1 MRLKKKFLKT
11 YNKLNFH
18 KYTFCLWREVS
29 FAEIEKLPLSHKSKS
44 GSGYVFTEVGVY
56 RISNHWGRAANCRWR
71 LIADEN
77 FKSQQTKVGFANWTD
92 FYPNNETSKLFFI
105 KVNFDTIEVNF
116 YHKFSPDYEPKYV
129 LRNASETAKT
139 IKIIKKIL
147 TETAWSKYL
156 QFDDLEVLRKEIIE
170 ELITT
175 EKSFLEVKKEYF
187 E

>member
-1 MRLKKKFLKT
+1 MKT
-11 YNKLNFH
+11 YTKLNFH

-29 FAEIEKLPLSHKSKS
+29 FAEIENLPLSHKSKS
-44 GSGYVFTEVGVY
+44 CSGYIFTEVGVY

-92 FYPNNETSKLFFI
+92 FYPNDETSKLFFI
-105 KVNFDTIEVNF
+105 KVDFSPEASGKDVNF
-116 YHKFSPDYEPKYV
+116 YHKLSPDYEAKYV

-139 IKIIKKIL
+139 IKIIKEIL

-156 QFDDLEVLRKEIIE
+156 QFDDLDELRKEIVE
-170 ELITT
+170 QLITT
-175 EKSFLEVKKEYF
+175 EKSFLDVKKIF
-187 E
+187 MFKS

>member
-1 MRLKKKFLKT
+1 MKT

-44 GSGYVFTEVGVY
+44 GSGYIFTEVGVY

-77 FKSQQTKVGFANWTD
+77 FKSQQTKVGFAHWTD
-92 FYPNNETSKLFFI
+92 FYPNDETSKLFFI
-105 KVNFDTIEVNF
+105 KVDLVLKDVNF
-116 YHKFSPDYEPKYV
+116 HHKLSPDYEPKYV

-139 IKIIKKIL
+139 IKTIKEIL
-147 TETAWSKYL
+147 TETAWAKHLTYDSI
-156 QFDDLEVLRKEIIE
+156 ENLRKEIVHK
-170 ELITT
+170 LITT
-175 EKSFLEVKKEYF
+175 KTSFLDLKKQF
-187 E
+187 S

>member
-1 MRLKKKFLKT
+1 MKT

-44 GSGYVFTEVGVY
+44 GSGYIFTEVGVY

-92 FYPNNETSKLFFI
+92 FYPNDETSKLFFI

-116 YHKFSPDYEPKYV
+116 YHKLSPDYEAKYV

-139 IKIIKKIL
+139 IKIIKEIL

-156 QFDDLEVLRKEIIE
+156 QFDDLEELRKEIVE
-170 ELITT
+170 KLITT
-175 EKSFLEVKKEYF
+175 EKSFLEVKKNYL
-187 E
+187 

>member
-1 MRLKKKFLKT
+1 MKT

-29 FAEIEKLPLSHKSKS
+29 FTEIENLPLSHKSKS

-71 LIADEN
+71 LIANEN
-77 FKSQQTKVGFANWTD
+77 YKSQQTKVGFANWTD
-92 FYPNNETSKLFFI
+92 FYPNDEISKLFFI

-116 YHKFSPDYEPKYV
+116 YHKLSPYYEPKYV

-139 IKIIKKIL
+139 IKIIKEIL

-156 QFDDLEVLRKEIIE
+156 QFDDLDELRKEIVE
-170 ELITT
+170 QLITT
-175 EKSFLEVKKEYF
+175 EKSFLEVKKEYL

>member
-1 MRLKKKFLKT
+1 MKT

-29 FAEIEKLPLSHKSKS
+29 FTEIENLPLSHKSKS

-71 LIADEN
+71 LIANEN
-77 FKSQQTKVGFANWTD
+77 YKSQQTKVGFANWTD
-92 FYPNNETSKLFFI
+92 FYPNDEISKLFFI

-116 YHKFSPDYEPKYV
+116 YHKLSPDYEAKYV
-129 LRNASETAKT
+129 LRNASDTAKT
-139 IKIIKKIL
+139 IKVIKEIL

-156 QFDDLEVLRKEIIE
+156 QFDDLDELRKEIVE
-170 ELITT
+170 QLITT
-175 EKSFLEVKKEYF
+175 EKSFLEVKKEYL